1 MATAYCAE
9 VGDIEVAVA
18 GDMEVA
24 CYIDVADVEDEAV
37 R

>member
-1 MATAYCAE
+1 MGTVYCAE
-9 VGDIEVAVA
+9 VGDVEVAVA

-24 CYIDVADVEDEAV
+24 GYVDVADVEDEAV

>member
-1 MATAYCAE
+1 MGEVSCIE

-18 GDMEVA
+18 GNVEVA
-24 CYIDVADVEDEAV
+24 GNIDIADVEDEAV